1 MNVLRVN
8 AVSQAELM
16 LGVLTRDQPGKVDRL
31 RADAL
36 NELAASDEV
45 QIELVP
51 DTQTEDGCS
60 VAGGY
65 TYATTPPTLTVAQ
78 SASRRRQQFTVLHEL
93 GHHLQKNDPDL
104 AAGVRAQPADI
115 ADFEDAACDAFAGRI
130 LIPDTVLAALP
141 AGRSPTAADVV
152 RIFDMT
158 QASRPHARPRRRA
171 VGSTAS
177 SRPRQHRHLIWYR
190 QRRLYPPLAA
200 AARRPHYC
208 SHRTRPSCRAMKVD
222 DTHFV
227 YRNGSRSEQLYGDA
241 AWSGDCLIVVAV
253 RDLAGWKRFALPRN
267 EPRRFV
273 PQQAWCDVCM
283 DEFTPNRDDTCT
295 RCQQPRCPTG
305 HCACTSAK
313 ERPCDRCFL
322 LKHAAQFPS
331 DRAMQIQD
339 GRANATFSTSEV
351 NEGQMPHDRRRRAMP
366 WDTRTIT

>member
-45 QIELVP
+45 QIQLVP

-158 QASRPHARPRRRA
+158 QASRAACCVRVGERLGTHGVVA
-171 VGSTAS
+171 VLDNIGTVTFG
-177 SRPRQHRHLIWYR
+177 IGKGDV
-190 QRRLYPPLAA
+190 YPPARGSSQAA
-200 AARRPHYC
+200 TLLV
-208 SHRTRPSCRAMKVD
+208 RTALGRGVDVQVD

-241 AWSGDCLIVVAV
+241 AWSGDFLIVVAV

-331 DRAMQIQD
+331 
-339 GRANATFSTSEV
+339 ATATTC
-351 NEGQMPHDRRRRAMP
+351 NECAG
-366 WDTRTIT
+366 